1 MIDRDNLTRPQRPY
15 PEPHTLDDEKR
26 DQVWKAINYNGD
38 RIDALQ
44 LDMRETVTQA
54 VKEAMPNALLSADE
68 HRWVQLAIK
77 REAQTIAFRQSVI
90 DKTLTGFVWAMIVGL
105 GVMVKEYFAA
115 HGWKP

>member
-1 MIDRDNLTRPQRPY
+1 MSDRGNPTWQHSSNSGDKEVQLWRAID
-15 PEPHTLDDEKR
+15 
-26 DQVWKAINYNGD
+26 YNGE

-54 VKEAMPNALLSADE
+54 VKEAMPTALLNSDE

-90 DKTLTGFVWAMIVGL
+90 DKTLTGLVWALIVGL
-105 GVMVKEYFAA
+105 GVIIKEYLAA
-115 HGWKP
+115 HGWKA

>member
-1 MIDRDNLTRPQRPY
+1 MSDRGNPTWQHSSNSGDKEVQLWRAID
-15 PEPHTLDDEKR
+15 
-26 DQVWKAINYNGD
+26 YNGE
-38 RIDALQ
+38 RIDAVQ

-54 VKEAMPNALLSADE
+54 VKDAMPNALLNADE

-90 DKTLTGFVWAMIVGL
+90 DKTLTGLVWSLILGL
-105 GVMVKEYFAA
+105 GVIIKEYLAA